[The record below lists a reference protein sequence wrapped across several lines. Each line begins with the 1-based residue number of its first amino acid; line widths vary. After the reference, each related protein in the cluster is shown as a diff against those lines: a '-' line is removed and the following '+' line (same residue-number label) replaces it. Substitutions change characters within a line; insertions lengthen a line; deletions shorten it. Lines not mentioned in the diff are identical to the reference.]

1 MSSIQKLAVVQK
13 QDCLRDKGELLC
25 QTLVLLAQVLGPHA
39 DVRRVIGH
47 LDGLAIA
54 KPRCAWAAS

>member
-1 MSSIQKLAVVQK
+1 MQKLAVVQK

-25 QTLVLLAQVLGPHA
+25 QALVLLAQVLWPHA
-39 DVRRVIGH
+39 GARRVVGH